1 MKDNKFTPT
10 DSGDWILQFTVRK
23 ARLPNRN
30 SKIPRCKTQIYQH
43 RTSVII
49 CSYQFNSS
57 EIIDIVYQFMY
68 VHVLMKHCFFSPW
81 TAWNARNWSLDLSRL
96 LPLRSWGCR
105 WAGMWA
111 GVIGHT
117 KCPVLPWCRCLDF
130 LLHKFRQK
138 PWSYFM
144 LQDEKQE
151 KEEREEAKKLRSCYF
166 CCWWWWWRWWWW
178 WFECSLV
185 AADIF
190 ACDPSTVHQK
200 HSEVSHVRGQPPMK
214 VPGLQLY
221 LVFVG
226 QC

>member
-1 MKDNKFTPT
+1 MLGCQCD
-10 DSGDWILQFTVRK
+10 DQLWGSGRGAIAVYLQWHPEKPPRK
-23 ARLPNRN
+23 TAL
-30 SKIPRCKTQIYQH
+30 SFSTLIPQKLFFAIWGLCWY
-43 RTSVII
+43 
-49 CSYQFNSS
+49 N
-57 EIIDIVYQFMY
+57 
-68 VHVLMKHCFFSPW
+68 FFSPW
-81 TAWNARNWSLDLSRL
+81 TAWNARNWSLDLRL

-151 KEEREEAKKLRSCYF
+151 KEEKEEAKKLLLLLLVTMLMVMVVIWMLIG
-166 CCWWWWWRWWWW
+166 CCWHFCVWP
-178 WFECSLV
+178 FYCTLLQ
-185 AADIF
+185 
-190 ACDPSTVHQK
+190 HQK
-200 HSEVSHVRGQPPMK
+200 HSEVSHVRGQLPMK